1 MSKPATAGQLDKS
14 LLNTLEHNLNAA
26 ANMKGVAL
34 HIDDPLVPTETFF
47 GTDGVTDVFVFDAGV
62 EATNAAV
69 LRNFDPDEDYLL
81 FQNMEG
87 QHDLI
92 VGDLGVWSTGAPQGV
107 HFVLFH
113 SNGESANIVVLDVP
127 YQQQDIEHMVL
138 PFDGLIKFD
147 DPFLL

>member
-1 MSKPATAGQLDKS
+1 
-14 LLNTLEHNLNAA
+14 
-26 ANMKGVAL
+26 
-34 HIDDPLVPTETFF
+34 LVPTETFF